1 MYLMNTTATPFW
13 NKTIKDV
20 SSRIWLP
27 LETTSM
33 CSPFNCSHGSFVNIK
48 SKAWFTVQKWKPTV
62 YQVPFAN
69 AKAIANQSNQK
80 NLQVNHTHLFKL
92 NQSQFV
98 TQKYKTNMIVNVRIQ
113 KYEWVALDPG
123 STTFQT
129 LYSPTPDIAYKFGHN
144 DNLVLLQI
152 NKRIEELDYAI
163 HPTNLTKI
171 EQLALKY
178 QLNTLVNT
186 THEYVARFLCKHFN
200 NIIIPPFVVENLW
213 RHAEF
218 LQLLLCE
225 ADKNNVNVYVRGEEF
240 TTKTCTHCGRFNDI
254 GNKKIIE
261 CKHCFIKIDRDLS
274 GSRNIF
280 LRNSDCINIYKWK
293 PSQFV

>member
-1 MYLMNTTATPFW
+1 MNTTATPFW
-13 NKTIKDV
+13 NKTIKEV

-33 CSPFNCSHGSFVNIK
+33 CSPFNCSHGSFDNVK
-48 SKAWFTVQKWKPTV
+48 SKAWFTVQKWKPAI
-62 YQVPFAN
+62 YQAPLPCLPCLPGN
-69 AKAIANQSNQK
+69 QNNQNNQSKQTI
-80 NLQVNHTHLFKL
+80 QVNHTHLFKL
-92 NQSQFV
+92 NPPFKKEFV
-98 TQKYKTNMIVNVRIQ
+98 THKYKTNWAVNVRKQ

-129 LYSPTPDIAYKFGHN
+129 LYSPTPDVAYKFGHN

-152 NKRIEELDYAI
+152 NKRIEELDDVI

-171 EQLALKY
+171 EKLALKY

-218 LQLLLCE
+218 LALLLCE
-225 ADKNNVNVYVRGEEF
+225 ADKYNVNVYVRGEEY

-254 GNKKIIE
+254 GNKKMIE

-280 LRNSDCINIYKWK
+280 LRNCDCINI
-293 PSQFV
+293 